1 MGVLI
6 NEVCCIDANYL
17 AENENDN
24 FHSSQRKD
32 SRGKETFK
40 NMPSYEIKT
49 KLHNPVQLKPIPLN
63 EINLKKEIELSSLSK
78 LPISNRNVIRKQSGN
93 PLDYYYV
100 IKKLGKGTFG
110 TVYKVMNK
118 KTGIIRAMKV
128 IPKNNL
134 KYGFTDE
141 EIIQEIDILKKLEH
155 PHIIKIFEFYTFK
168 KNYYLINE
176 FCTDGDLSEKVLELK
191 VFPEFIVKIL
201 MIQVFNAVMYL
212 NKNCVIHGDL
222 KLENIMIDSCLNKDE
237 SVTPQGKQCNFIQSL
252 LEDERE
258 INEYLRQN
266 ELKRSSTFH
275 KLKNK
280 ANKININDYNSE
292 LVNNMDNNRGV
303 RKRGK
308 TCNNKPKGYK
318 NNEPND
324 NIKEDK
330 NINNINNKCGIR
342 PVRTINNVKG
352 ILKNNIKNKNN
363 NIIKKKKS
371 DFSYLNGEDDEEEE
385 KEDENENEEK
395 KNFLGTLN
403 EINESSND
411 DEDQTNETNEKFIEN
426 GKEKMNNIKAQNED
440 FINNQLNTNINKE
453 NKYKRFIN
461 ENTHFKLPT
470 NLNLK
475 KQNVNIKKTMTLK
488 SMKMKNFE
496 LKLIDFGCAK
506 IFSKYKK
513 NFEDTIGT
521 LIYCSPEVLRNN
533 YSNQC
538 DIWSCGVIMYVLL
551 SGHFPFYG
559 KTEEEIKNKIL
570 SGKFNFNKKLFSHVS
585 EKAKDLIRQCLMYDK
600 NKRITAEAALKH
612 EFFADDINP
621 NNIFEDEIDSKNVL
635 KSLKNYSQ
643 QSKIYQTV
651 LTFLSHNFADKVEL
665 NKLKKIFYKIDL
677 NLDGKLSKEELFIAF
692 KEAGMEMENDQLTK
706 VIQSIDFDGNGFIE
720 YEEFIRVTLP
730 KEQLF
735 TEENLKYAFDM
746 FDLDKNGKISLNEF
760 KEILGIKQIKDKNV
774 NKQLLKEIPIHEDE
788 EMTFE
793 QFKKIMTAYS
803 NSNL

>member
-1 MGVLI
+1 MGVII
-6 NEVCCIDANYL
+6 NEVCCIDASYL
-17 AENENDN
+17 NENENDKN
-24 FHSSQRKD
+24 HSSLRKD
-32 SRGKETFK
+32 SQGKETNK
-40 NMPSYEIKT
+40 SIPGLDNSRKLYNSMQIKP
-49 KLHNPVQLKPIPLN
+49 LPLN
-63 EINLKKEIELSSLSK
+63 EINIGKENEVNSYFKI
-78 LPISNRNVIRKQSGN
+78 PISNRNVIRRQSGN
-93 PLDYYYV
+93 PLDYYDV

-128 IPKNNL
+128 IPRNNL
-134 KYGFTDE
+134 KCGFTE
-141 EIIQEIDILKKLEH
+141 EDINQEIDILKKLEH
-155 PHIIKIFEFYTFK
+155 PHIIKLFEFYTFK

-176 FCTDGDLSEKVLELK
+176 FCTDGDLSEKLTELR

-222 KLENIMIDSCLNKDE
+222 KLENIMIDSYLNKDE
-237 SVTPQGKQCNFIQSL
+237 CITPKGKQCNFIQSL
-252 LEDERE
+252 LEDEKE
-258 INEYLRQN
+258 INEYLRQS

-275 KLKNK
+275 NYEIKNK
-280 ANKININDYNSE
+280 INKINIDEYYNDFIDDKDKDLE
-292 LVNNMDNNRGV
+292 M

-308 TCNNKPKGYK
+308 TCNKFNAFK
-318 NNEPND
+318 NNNND
-324 NIKEDK
+324 IKGDNNK
-330 NINNINNKCGIR
+330 NHLNNKCGIR
-342 PVRTINNVKG
+342 PVRTINNING
-352 ILKNNIKNKNN
+352 IFKNNIGNKNN
-363 NIIKKKKS
+363 GGVKNNAKKKKS

-385 KEDENENEEK
+385 KEDEEEDK
-395 KNFLGTLN
+395 KSFLDSLN
-403 EINESSND
+403 DSWSDTEAQKSERS
-411 DEDQTNETNEKFIEN
+411 IEN
-426 GKEKMNNIKAQNED
+426 GKGKMNNIKAQNEN
-440 FINNQLNTNINKE
+440 FVNNQLNMSHNND
-453 NKYKRFIN
+453 NKYQRFMKEQCYIVSPRKKNTSDIKR
-461 ENTHFKLPT
+461 
-470 NLNLK
+470 
-475 KQNVNIKKTMTLK
+475 TMTLK

-506 IFSKYKK
+506 IFSKYKR
-513 NFEDTIGT
+513 NFKDTIGT
-521 LIYCSPEVLRNN
+521 LIYCSPEVLLNN

-559 KTEEEIKNKIL
+559 KTEEDIKNKIL
-570 SGKFNFNKKLFSHVS
+570 SGQYTFNKKFFNNVS
-585 EKAKDLIRQCLMYDK
+585 EKAKDLISKCLMYDK

-621 NNIFEDEIDSKNVL
+621 NNIFEDDIDSKNVL

-651 LTFLSHNFADKVEL
+651 LTYLSHNFADKVEL

-677 NLDGKLSKEELFIAF
+677 NLDGKLSKEELFIAY
-692 KEAGMEMENDQLTK
+692 KEAGMEMKNDQLNK
-706 VIQSIDFDGNGFIE
+706 VIESIDFDGNGFIE

-746 FDLDKNGKISLNEF
+746 FDLDKNGTISINEF
-760 KEILGIKQIKDKNV
+760 KEILGIKQVKDVNV
-774 NKQLLKEIPIHEDE
+774 NKELLKEIPIHGDE

-793 QFKKIMTAYS
+793 QFKKI
-803 NSNL
+803 LIGK